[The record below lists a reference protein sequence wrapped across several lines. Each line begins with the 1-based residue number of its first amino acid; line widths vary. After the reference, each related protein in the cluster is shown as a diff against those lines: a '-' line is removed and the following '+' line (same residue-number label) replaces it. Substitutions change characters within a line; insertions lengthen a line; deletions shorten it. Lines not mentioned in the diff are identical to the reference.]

1 MLPAPYPILRS
12 PNKGFT
18 RWVRGSAWACTRR
31 GLPCPDC
38 RQSGGALLPHPFTL
52 PCGSEEPI
60 GGLLSVALSLVPSR
74 LNRSFDRAGIGTGGC
89 YPPPCSFV
97 LGLSSHGWGP
107 FMSSRLAASRGD
119 YTMKLCAGSF
129 VFMYHGFMG
138 STSAMIWA
146 VPEQVE
152 MLAGVL
158 SAGGIGVIGA
168 GCPVSAQTGTV
179 AQGFG
184 CGVQDDL
191 RHMLSSETPD
201 LVLLAAPGGFGHREI
216 EGDLGA
222 LQQAHSR
229 EVAVATMEPIP
240 GEATVISG
248 TSWGDALHSGAFG
261 EFVRVVPMVRRGRL
275 IDELMATLETFGVIR
290 SMSVS
295 ISAPGVFG
303 SLGARVFEAM
313 DLVRTLVGVP
323 EIIDASYQAGGLGG
337 SGSHG
342 LHQLPGQSLRELHGT
357 MTAHLRMGDGR
368 GVLVQVSDQVGRSG
382 LSMTLLGDEGEI
394 RLWDTGFRRLD
405 TTGTVIDSF
414 TMETGDAVD
423 PTIDPSSV
431 RLTEQ
436 LIQLCSGVG
445 PVRSPVDHASV
456 LAMGHTALLSARTGQ
471 GETPETIRRLLMEV

>member
-1 MLPAPYPILRS
+1 
-12 PNKGFT
+12 
-18 RWVRGSAWACTRR
+18 
-31 GLPCPDC
+31 
-38 RQSGGALLPHPFTL
+38 
-52 PCGSEEPI
+52 
-60 GGLLSVALSLVPSR
+60 
-74 LNRSFDRAGIGTGGC
+74 
-89 YPPPCSFV
+89 
-97 LGLSSHGWGP
+97 
-107 FMSSRLAASRGD
+107 
-119 YTMKLCAGSF
+119 
-129 VFMYHGFMG
+129 MYHGVMSTNRA
-138 STSAMIWA
+138 STSAMVWA

-158 SAGGIGVIGA
+158 SAGGIEVLGA
-168 GCPVSAQTGTV
+168 GSPIAAQSGAV

-191 RHMLSSETPD
+191 RHMLSSESPD
-201 LVLLAAPGGFGHREI
+201 LVLLASPGAFGTSDL

-229 EVAVATMEPIP
+229 DVAVATMEPIP

-248 TSWGDALHSGAFG
+248 TGWTDAIHTGAFG

-275 IDELMATLETFGVIR
+275 VDELMATLETFGVIR
-290 SMSVS
+290 SMSLS
-295 ISAPGVFG
+295 LCAPKAFG

-323 EIIDASYQAGGLGG
+323 EIIDASYQGGA
-337 SGSHG
+337 SASVNG
-342 LHQLPGQSLRELHGT
+342 LHQLPGQSLRGLHGI
-357 MTAHLRMGDGR
+357 MAAHLRMTDGR

-382 LSMTLLGDEGEI
+382 LMMTLLGDEGEI
-394 RLWDTGFRRLD
+394 RVRDGGFVRLD
-405 TTGTVIDSF
+405 QSGDEIDSYS
-414 TMETGDAVD
+414 MEMQAGV
-423 PTIDPSSV
+423 DPSSM

-471 GETPETIRRLLMEV
+471 GETPDTIRRLLMEV